1 MKKKRLD
8 ILVVEKGLA
17 SSLKKAR
24 VMILAGDILAEG
36 EKILKPSQTVDI
48 KSKIEIK
55 EKSPYV
61 SRGGEKLEK
70 AIKDFKVNI
79 KDKIALDIGASTGG
93 FVDCL
98 LKFGAKKVYAVD
110 VGYGQL
116 HYKLRQDKRVVSM
129 EKTNA
134 RYLTKELFLDE
145 IDLAT
150 VDVSFISAKKI
161 LPPVKNIIKDD
172 GKIILLIKPQFE
184 AERKHNKK
192 GKVVDKNVHLEVI
205 CSMINFCHSENLF
218 AEDLTYSP
226 IKGPAGN
233 IEYFLLLGKQER
245 QKQKIEI
252 QNIIDEA
259 HLRCR

>member
-1 MKKKRLD
+1 MKKRRLD

-17 SSLKKAR
+17 SSQDLAR
-24 VMILAGDILAEG
+24 VMILAGSILVEG

-48 KSKIEIK
+48 SSKIEIK

-70 AIKDFKVNI
+70 AIRDFKINI
-79 KDKIALDIGASTGG
+79 KDKIALDVGASTGG
-93 FVDCL
+93 FTSCL

-116 HYKLRQDKRVVSM
+116 HYKLRMDKRVVSI

-161 LPPVKNIIKDD
+161 LPPIKNIIKDNS
-172 GKIILLIKPQFE
+172 KIILLIKPQFE
-184 AERKHNKK
+184 AERKYNKK
-192 GKVVDKNVHLEVI
+192 GKVVDKNVHFEVI
-205 CSMINFCHSENLF
+205 CDIINFCQSENLF
-218 AEDLTYSP
+218 AENLTYSP

-233 IEYFLLLGKQER
+233 IEYFLLLGKDER
-245 QKQKIEI
+245 QKNEIEI

-259 HLRCR
+259 HLRCQ